1 MLNREQIPPE
11 MRKSYPDNTA
21 SVGRLTLIPV
31 KVVQDYRV
39 RLSCLI
45 YHRLHYNIRYYT
57 QVQLHQNYLMYTT
70 RYINVQRAVQPNA
83 VKYSKK
89 TITHGGHESMLRR
102 HMSMRSMYLF
112 YPYFLFLV
120 LTQTIE
126 ELRDCLDHKASS
138 QTGCESPV
146 HLPNGGNSMKYSKQ
160 THNHCSKGLDN
171 RASVLYF
178 SSWLDTALK
187 QQSWKGSESWPA

>member
-126 ELRDCLDHKASS
+126 ELRDCLDFR
-138 QTGCESPV
+138 P
-146 HLPNGGNSMKYSKQ
+146 
-160 THNHCSKGLDN
+160 
-171 RASVLYF
+171 
-178 SSWLDTALK
+178 
-187 QQSWKGSESWPA
+187 QSEQSDWV